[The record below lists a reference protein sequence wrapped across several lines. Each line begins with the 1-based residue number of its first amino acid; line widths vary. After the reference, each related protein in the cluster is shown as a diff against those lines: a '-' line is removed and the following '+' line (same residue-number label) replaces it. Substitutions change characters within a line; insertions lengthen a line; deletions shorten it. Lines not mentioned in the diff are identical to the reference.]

1 MTEIRDAT
9 PPPGE
14 WTDYFLA
21 QLAARDAEIEALQAK
36 ISEDRQTRWAL
47 RSRLDAVLAVLDWLK
62 VNNPAALEL
71 CPYKIGPRFGDTA
84 RTPG

>member
-14 WTDYFLA
+14 WTDYFLIQIA
-21 QLAARDAEIEALQAK
+21 ERDAEIERLSNALSQ
-36 ISEDRQTRWAL
+36 R
-47 RSRLDAVLAVLDWLK
+47 DAVLHWLAA
-62 VNNPAALEL
+62 NNPSALEL